1 MGSAIVLKMI
11 NVTHYYRNQKKQNV
25 LKPFSYQPED
35 IELNNITLHIYQGE
49 ALGII
54 GEPESSKSLV
64 GEILAGTVQ
73 PDKGRV
79 VRLGSLFYANMNQKT
94 VEHIKVID
102 YINDVMQLYTYDVP
116 EHKAIQILKYAHL
129 DGYEKSTINQLTD
142 TQYAHLLFSLAR
154 SSQADIVILSHILSY
169 LDDSFFEKA
178 KIMASEYVNQA
189 LTWIA
194 IDNHVERIEAVSNY
208 VAWISHGQLRKE
220 GYVKHVIP
228 AFTVHEKDRATL
240 KTEEEKAQF
249 DEDWKR
255 NRSKMPELTYNFK
268 RIERYHHA
276 QPPAFLTRIWTLTA
290 VFITGMLI
298 FGILIFNNIGKIE
311 PSQNTANTL
320 AQQSKDPY
328 IDKLAYGIVTNHNA
342 KVSVSHAS
350 YKDINVPK
358 YSFLTIT
365 GENKTRYQ
373 VSLNDKSYTVRKEDL
388 NYFDP
393 AALYQTVDRSELEP
407 YLNNNYMSSIDY
419 FNGEL
424 QHKHSDVNEKLVPKK
439 KNRFV
444 ETIIEQPIAMI
455 FDDQNKLKGYTFPI
469 NNKEKLKDK
478 FNIKENYWI
487 VKTERGYFIADMK
500 QSQWL
505 YIEL

>member
-1 MGSAIVLKMI
+1 MLPIIIEIK
-11 NVTHYYRNQKKQNV
+11 KKQNV

-79 VRLGSLFYANMNQKT
+79 VRSGSLFYANMNQKT

-194 IDNHVERIEAVSNY
+194 IDNHVERIEAVSN
-208 VAWISHGQLRKE
+208 
-220 GYVKHVIP
+220 
-228 AFTVHEKDRATL
+228 
-240 KTEEEKAQF
+240 
-249 DEDWKR
+249 
-255 NRSKMPELTYNFK
+255 
-268 RIERYHHA
+268 
-276 QPPAFLTRIWTLTA
+276 
-290 VFITGMLI
+290 
-298 FGILIFNNIGKIE
+298 
-311 PSQNTANTL
+311 
-320 AQQSKDPY
+320 
-328 IDKLAYGIVTNHNA
+328 
-342 KVSVSHAS
+342 
-350 YKDINVPK
+350 
-358 YSFLTIT
+358 
-365 GENKTRYQ
+365 
-373 VSLNDKSYTVRKEDL
+373 
-388 NYFDP
+388 
-393 AALYQTVDRSELEP
+393 
-407 YLNNNYMSSIDY
+407 
-419 FNGEL
+419 
-424 QHKHSDVNEKLVPKK
+424 
-439 KNRFV
+439 
-444 ETIIEQPIAMI
+444 
-455 FDDQNKLKGYTFPI
+455 
-469 NNKEKLKDK
+469 
-478 FNIKENYWI
+478 
-487 VKTERGYFIADMK
+487 
-500 QSQWL
+500 
-505 YIEL
+505 

>member
-1 MGSAIVLKMI
+1 
-11 NVTHYYRNQKKQNV
+11 
-25 LKPFSYQPED
+25 
-35 IELNNITLHIYQGE
+35 
-49 ALGII
+49 
-54 GEPESSKSLV
+54 
-64 GEILAGTVQ
+64 
-73 PDKGRV
+73 
-79 VRLGSLFYANMNQKT
+79 
-94 VEHIKVID
+94 
-102 YINDVMQLYTYDVP
+102 
-116 EHKAIQILKYAHL
+116 
-129 DGYEKSTINQLTD
+129 
-142 TQYAHLLFSLAR
+142 
-154 SSQADIVILSHILSY
+154 
-169 LDDSFFEKA
+169 
-178 KIMASEYVNQA
+178 
-189 LTWIA
+189 
-194 IDNHVERIEAVSNY
+194 
-208 VAWISHGQLRKE
+208 
-220 GYVKHVIP
+220 
-228 AFTVHEKDRATL
+228 
-240 KTEEEKAQF
+240 
-249 DEDWKR
+249 
-255 NRSKMPELTYNFK
+255 
-268 RIERYHHA
+268 
-276 QPPAFLTRIWTLTA
+276 
-290 VFITGMLI
+290 
-298 FGILIFNNIGKIE
+298 KIE

-342 KVSVSHAS
+342 KVSASHAS